1 VNTVAVSATVTEYTV
16 QLRLKNNGPA
26 TTATQI
32 VATAL
37 SPDVVLQDDE
47 VSIGGLAPP
56 FAGAEVVAT
65 VSHANAASE
74 AAAWGGR
81 SLSNSRR
88 LRRRAPTAR
97 TRRQV
102 HVHARGREL
111 AEDSNL

>member
-1 VNTVAVSATVTEYTV
+1 VNTVAVSATVTEYTA
-16 QLRLKNNGPA
+16 QLRLKNNGP
-26 TTATQI
+26 ATQI

-37 SPDVVLQDDE
+37 SPDVVLQDDQ
-47 VSIGGLAPP
+47 VSIGGLARP